1 MEKLKISITA
11 NFLNYSLSEIEDKG
25 ILPLL
30 CSLCIL
36 IKNYIYF
43 LSKNNCFL
51 CIFSHKNYLLICIFI
66 YRYVK
71 L

>member
-1 MEKLKISITA
+1 MGKLKISIVA
-11 NFLNYSLSEIEDKG
+11 NFLNYSLSKIEDKG

-30 CSLCIL
+30 CSLYIL
-36 IKNYIYF
+36 IKNYIYIF
-43 LSKNNCFL
+43 SKNNCFL
-51 CIFSHKNYLLICIFI
+51 CISSHENHLLICIFI